1 MIILMHSN
9 FIAVLGLG
17 RFGSSVALSLA
28 ANGER
33 ALGIDREPEAVLA
46 LAGRLDHAAVA
57 DATDLD
63 ELRRLGMAEA
73 GQAVVAMGDVVA
85 SALTTSLLAGLGVQ
99 EIWGRATTHRH
110 AKILERVGAHRVVMP
125 EQDAGKMLA
134 GLLSGPTPNTAF
146 IKTRM
151 YFDLARH
158 PARPAHAPGG
168 RVRPSRGRGSGAAAP
183 EPTDRTPPW

>member
-1 MIILMHSN
+1 MHSN

-134 GLLSGPTPNTAF
+134 GLLSGRPPTPPLSKHVCISTS
-146 IKTRM
+146 
-151 YFDLARH
+151 
-158 PARPAHAPGG
+158 PATPPGPPTRPAGG
-168 RVRPSRGRGSGAAAP
+168 
-183 EPTDRTPPW
+183 